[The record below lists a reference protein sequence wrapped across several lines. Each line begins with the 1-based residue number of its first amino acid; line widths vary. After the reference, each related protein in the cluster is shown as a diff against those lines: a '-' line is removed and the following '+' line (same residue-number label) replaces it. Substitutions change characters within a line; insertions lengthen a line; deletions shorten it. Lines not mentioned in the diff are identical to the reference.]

1 MRIRHA
7 LLAPVLMF
15 GSITVAH
22 ADGAMSAGELQQ
34 ICLGS
39 DAESK
44 SACRFYILGIV
55 QGMSAGMNIAD
66 GKTKGGRPC
75 VPEDMPSSA
84 LEIAVKSKMG
94 QVLMVF
100 PDDRK
105 LDASGFV
112 AAATISTFP
121 CPTSKK

>member
-1 MRIRHA
+1 MAAGRA
-7 LLAPVLMF
+7 LVILALMF
-15 GSITVAH
+15 GSATAAR
-22 ADGAMSAGELQQ
+22 ADGAMTAGDLQQ
-34 ICLGS
+34 ICLGA

-55 QGMSAGMNIAD
+55 QGMSVGMNIAD
-66 GKTKGGRPC
+66 GKTNGGRPC

-94 QVLMVF
+94 QLLMVF

-112 AAATISTFP
+112 AAAIISTFP
-121 CPTSKK
+121 CRSKKR

>member
-1 MRIRHA
+1 MGAGRA
-7 LLAPVLMF
+7 LVVLALMF
-15 GSITVAH
+15 GSATVAR
-22 ADGAMSAGELQQ
+22 ADGAITAGELQE
-34 ICLGS
+34 ICLGA

-55 QGMSAGMNIAD
+55 QGMSVGMNIAD

-84 LEIAVKSKMG
+84 LEVAVKLKMG
-94 QVLMVF
+94 QLLMVF

-112 AAATISTFP
+112 AAAIISTFP
-121 CPTSKK
+121 CRSTKR